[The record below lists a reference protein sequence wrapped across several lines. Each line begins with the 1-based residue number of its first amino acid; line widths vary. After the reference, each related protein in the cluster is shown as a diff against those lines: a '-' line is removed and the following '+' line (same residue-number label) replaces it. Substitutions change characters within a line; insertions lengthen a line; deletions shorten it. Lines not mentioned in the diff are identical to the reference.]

1 MTLPDLSSAQ
11 WQRRFR
17 LLSALALV
25 IIALLVVWKLLT
37 VLLPFLLSGI
47 VAYLLL
53 PLVNLAERYA
63 PGSRR
68 WPRAVR
74 AAAAGLATLLVI
86 LIALGV
92 VALALSQVLR
102 QTIVLADYAPNF
114 LVELQ
119 EIWRELQAWYEARVP
134 ANVRG
139 FIDPRLADVQNA
151 LAAAA
156 LNALQRL
163 VAIVRS
169 GLSLIISLAAVPLIL
184 FYLLYNPSALG
195 HGALRLAPASLRDD
209 LAAISRLAGE
219 VVGSYLR
226 VQLLMALLIGVVVT
240 LALWAL
246 GVPRP
251 LILGVI
257 AGLAEL
263 VPVVGATISLVVA
276 AVITLLSEPVK
287 VPIVIALYLVVQ
299 TLQNVLLSP
308 RFQGAALGLH
318 PLTIVLA
325 LAIAG
330 AFLGFWGIL
339 VAAPLTAAGYRVLR
353 YVVQEWSAAANPE
366 PSAGQPPGTRKD
378 IPPDSVSRLIASPVR
393 LVYNRRN
400 RRRCDANQSDA
411 NQAGGICDA
420 YSIDCYQPTQP
431 RDEPDAGAAH
441 PHRAGLRRRTPGPVA
456 AHGQTGGLDVCR
468 SELSG

>member
-86 LIALGV
+86 LIALGI

-325 LAIAG
+325 LAIVG

-366 PSAGQPPGTRKD
+366 PSAGQPPGTE
-378 IPPDSVSRLIASPVR
+378 
-393 LVYNRRN
+393 
-400 RRRCDANQSDA
+400 
-411 NQAGGICDA
+411 G
-420 YSIDCYQPTQP
+420 
-431 RDEPDAGAAH
+431 H
-441 PHRAGLRRRTPGPVA
+441 TP
-456 AHGQTGGLDVCR
+456 
-468 SELSG
+468 

>member
-86 LIALGV
+86 LIALGI

-102 QTIVLADYAPNF
+102 QTIALADYAPNF

-325 LAIAG
+325 LAIVG

-366 PSAGQPPGTRKD
+366 PSAGQPPGTE
-378 IPPDSVSRLIASPVR
+378 
-393 LVYNRRN
+393 
-400 RRRCDANQSDA
+400 
-411 NQAGGICDA
+411 G
-420 YSIDCYQPTQP
+420 
-431 RDEPDAGAAH
+431 H
-441 PHRAGLRRRTPGPVA
+441 TP
-456 AHGQTGGLDVCR
+456 
-468 SELSG
+468 

>member
-86 LIALGV
+86 LIALGI

-219 VVGSYLR
+219 VIGSYLR

-325 LAIAG
+325 LAIVG

-366 PSAGQPPGTRKD
+366 PFAGQPPGTEGHT
-378 IPPDSVSRLIASPVR
+378 PDS
-393 LVYNRRN
+393 
-400 RRRCDANQSDA
+400 
-411 NQAGGICDA
+411 
-420 YSIDCYQPTQP
+420 
-431 RDEPDAGAAH
+431 
-441 PHRAGLRRRTPGPVA
+441 
-456 AHGQTGGLDVCR
+456 
-468 SELSG
+468 